1 MNAVLF
7 VVVLDVLSDVVACD
21 VIFDIIFVVNV
32 KVNVDINVLSHHITV
47 LLLLSSWVFRIRTK
61 QTIPWEGRKDRSER
75 KGIHNSQKH
84 LQSRD
89 GRLMPARSRLR
100 SDAGKKS
107 SEKRAAKTKDAADKE
122 ATTAKPKDVC
132 FQFCD
137 GVVLMS

>member
-100 SDAGKKS
+100 SERRRPKMLQIKRLPRRSPKMYVS
-107 SEKRAAKTKDAADKE
+107 SF
-122 ATTAKPKDVC
+122 VM
-132 FQFCD
+132 
-137 GVVLMS
+137 VLC